1 MATSEIPREKRRALL
16 RALEDAFCA
25 TGPPGDPPTGFENGS
40 GNMDPENAVIFDPES
55 AVIFDPESAVIFD
68 PGKSLNPDDGI
79 SIEHFSGNIYDSY
92 GNKINKLDSLC
103 DLMRLLHWLLRYD
116 DLINPVPPTGT

>member
-1 MATSEIPREKRRALL
+1 MATLELTPETRATLI
-16 RALEDAFCA
+16 RALEAAFC
-25 TGPPGDPPTGFENGS
+25 TNGTPSEPPDGFLT
-40 GNMDPENAVIFDPES
+40 DPESAVIFDPES

-68 PGKSLNPDDGI
+68 PSISLNPDDGI

-92 GNKINKLDSLC
+92 GNKINKLESLC

-116 DLINPVPPTGT
+116 DLINPVPPSGT